1 MLEGGFAMREPATT
15 TLSSKHQVT
24 LPVAL
29 VRQLG
34 LAPGDKFTVRLEDGA
49 IMLLPRPRSWVDYIS
64 GSMPGYY
71 GKTKEEIEAYLAE
84 VRAGWAEPLE
94 PLKEDPKSRT
104 S

>member
-1 MLEGGFAMREPATT
+1 MPERSFAMREPATT

-24 LPVAL
+24 LPMAV
-29 VRQLG
+29 VRELG
-34 LAPGDKFTVRLEDGA
+34 VEPGDKFTVRLEDGA
-49 IMLLPRPRSWVDYIS
+49 ITMRPRPRSWVDYIS

-71 GKTKEEIEAYLAE
+71 GKTKEEVEVYLAE

-94 PLKEDPKSRT
+94 PLEEESQSKT